1 MNPNRTKFNSFLI
14 PMAWVAVMTLTG
26 CGTPAIKPV
35 PWTLTITKKV
45 PSSIEVDLIPVSS
58 ADKPAWASYPPSQY
72 WQPGDAQR
80 AQATQKKT
88 LYLNQ
93 DQPEVLAAA
102 DPIWK
107 DWMQRGADYVLIMA
121 HLDPNTLK
129 VNPDA
134 SRRFLPLDKNAWK
147 SKDQSI
153 QIEVRDTMVTV
164 LTPTSGTP

>member
-1 MNPNRTKFNSFLI
+1 MNPNKTRLNCLLI
-14 PMAWVAVMTLTG
+14 PIALAAAALLSG
-26 CGTPAIKPV
+26 CGTPGLKPV
-35 PWTLTITKKV
+35 PWTLSVTKKV
-45 PSSIEVDLIPVSS
+45 PSSIEVDLVPVSS

-93 DQPEVLAAA
+93 DQPDVLAAT

-107 DWMQRGADYVLIMA
+107 DWLARGADYILIMA

-134 SRRFLPLDKNAWK
+134 SRRFLPLDANAWK
-147 SKDQSI
+147 SKDHSI

-164 LTPTSGTP
+164 LTPVNGTP